1 MTAPL
6 LPPVRPRRLVG
17 GDRVAVVAP
26 SGPVVPERLDA
37 GVALLESWG
46 LEVVIGDHARDQTGH
61 LAGADADRAA
71 DLTAAWCDPQVAAV
85 LGARGGSGCA
95 RLVDDLDWDRMRSA
109 GPKVFVG
116 FSDATV
122 LHQAIALELG
132 LVTLYGPVVAAVT
145 FAGPE
150 ADPAT
155 AEHLRL
161 SLFEPERATGLT
173 GSNGSPGRSGEVA
186 RGLIGGGTLT
196 LLAASA
202 GTRSATPAQGA
213 LVVLEDIG
221 EPIWRLDRALTQ
233 LLRSGYFDGARGVAL
248 GTWRD
253 CEDAA
258 AEFLMDRLA
267 GALGVPTVAGL
278 PVGHGSPQLTVPFG
292 VPAELDAGSAR
303 LTWAPAL
310 A

>member
-1 MTAPL
+1 MTGPVR
-6 LPPVRPRRLVG
+6 PPVRPRRLVA
-17 GDRVAVVAP
+17 GDRVAIVAP
-26 SGPVVPERLDA
+26 SGPVVPERLDG

-46 LEVVIGDHARDQTGH
+46 LEVVVGDHARDRAGH
-61 LAGADADRAA
+61 LAGADVDRSA
-71 DLTAAWCDPQVAAV
+71 DLTAAWCDRQVVAV
-85 LGARGGSGCA
+85 LAARGGSGSA
-95 RLVDDLDWDRMRSA
+95 RLVDDLDWDRMRGA

-132 LVTLYGPVVAAVT
+132 LVTLYGPLMAAVT

-161 SLFEPERATGLT
+161 SLFEPDRATVLT
-173 GSNGSPGRSGEVA
+173 GSNGRPGRSAGVA
-186 RGLIGGGTLT
+186 RGLTAGGTLT
-196 LLAASA
+196 LLASSA
-202 GTRSATPAQGA
+202 GTQSATQAEGA

-233 LLRSGYFDGARGVAL
+233 LLRSGYLDGARGVAL

-253 CEDAA
+253 CEEGA
-258 AEFLMDRLA
+258 AEFVMDRLA
-267 GALGVPTVAGL
+267 ALGMPTVAGL